1 MRRLIAEPITAEAFA
16 PFGVLLE
23 ARPGAGRSYFDE
35 GLANLRPGAW
45 PSLSVAVIEPVRVP
59 LEALRMERHEF
70 SSQSFVPMDAG
81 RYLVIVAPH
90 RAGGG
95 PHAGGARAFVVSGG
109 EGITYRADV
118 WHHPMAALDRP
129 ARFAIMMWRDGRP
142 QDEEFAALDMP
153 LLIGLTA

>member
-16 PFGVLLE
+16 PFGVLLKTP
-23 ARPGAGRSYFDE
+23 ATAGRNYFDD
-35 GLANLRPGAW
+35 GLANLRPGAQ
-45 PSLSVAVIEPVRVP
+45 PSLSIAAIEPVRLA

-70 SSQSFVPMDAG
+70 SSQSFVPMDTA

-95 PHAGGARAFVVSGG
+95 PDAREARAFLVSGG

-118 WHHPMAALDRP
+118 WHHPMAVLDRA
-129 ARFAIMMWRDGRP
+129 ARFAIMMWRDGGPR
-142 QDEEFAALDMP
+142 DEEFAALDMP
-153 LLIGLTA
+153 LLVGLAE